1 MKTYL
6 ALFRGIN
13 IGGHHALPMKGLV
26 EILSGLGCE
35 NVKTY
40 IQSGNVV
47 FRIKGGARPEIAA
60 TISQRVLEG
69 YGFAPQVF
77 LLDAADLQEAVAH
90 NPFATGD
97 GKAVHFFFMESAPGP
112 AALERLAVLKSKSE
126 EFKLHKKILY
136 LYAPEGVGRSK
147 LAANAEQILRVPVT
161 ARNWNTVRKLMALA
175 EDID

>member
-77 LLDAADLQEAVAH
+77 LLDAADLQEAVATIRLLPVMARPCISFSWSPPRGQPLWSGW
-90 NPFATGD
+90 PF
-97 GKAVHFFFMESAPGP
+97 
-112 AALERLAVLKSKSE
+112 
-126 EFKLHKKILY
+126 
-136 LYAPEGVGRSK
+136 
-147 LAANAEQILRVPVT
+147 
-161 ARNWNTVRKLMALA
+161 
-175 EDID
+175 